1 MPNWVKYGIAGS
13 VLWLIAT
20 WVLGHFGAGL
30 NRWYFDL
37 LLISVW
43 MEHFSLTKTII
54 AVFSTRTTMAVII
67 GWIAVW
73 VVCWAVFKGKDK

>member
-20 WVLGHFGAGL
+20 WVLGHFGLGL
-30 NRWYFDL
+30 NRWYLDL
-37 LLISVW
+37 FLISVW
-43 MEHFSLTKTII
+43 MGNFSLTKLII
-54 AVFSTRTTMAVII
+54 AVLSTKTIMTVII